1 MMQFIK
7 DEELVDYSSIFPT
20 FNHLF
25 AMCYNGTRESN
36 VSILDIMRETHDMF
50 S

>member
-7 DEELVDYSSIFPT
+7 DEELVDFSSI
-20 FNHLF
+20 NHLF
-25 AMCYNGTRESN
+25 AMCYNGTRENN